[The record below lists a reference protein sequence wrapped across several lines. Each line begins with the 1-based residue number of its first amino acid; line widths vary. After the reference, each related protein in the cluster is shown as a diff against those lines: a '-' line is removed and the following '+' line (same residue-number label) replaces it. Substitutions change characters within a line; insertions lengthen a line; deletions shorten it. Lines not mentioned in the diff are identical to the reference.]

1 MKGLDRLCVVPNLD
15 ISCTLVNKTEPLLR
29 KDDAVMRTVRGPGT
43 GSCRKAGEV
52 HPEDSE
58 V

>member
-1 MKGLDRLCVVPNLD
+1 MKALDLLCAVPNLD
-15 ISCTLVNKTEPLLR
+15 IRCTLVNKTEPLLR
-29 KDDAVMRTVRGPGT
+29 KDDAVMRAERGPGT
-43 GSCRKAGEV
+43 GSCRKAGEA